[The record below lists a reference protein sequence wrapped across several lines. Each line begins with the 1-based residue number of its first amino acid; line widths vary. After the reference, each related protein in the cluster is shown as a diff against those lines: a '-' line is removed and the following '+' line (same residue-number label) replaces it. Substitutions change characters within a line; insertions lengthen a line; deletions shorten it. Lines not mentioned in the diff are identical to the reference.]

1 MKQGMIQKFQ
11 NLVLRLIF
19 FCTVEPSLG
28 QFFPSFKKVNQIK
41 LNHCALAM
49 SEDAAFMMLESGDL
63 YS

>member
-28 QFFPSFKKVNQIK
+28 QSFLLFKKVNQIK